1 MIHLYMPLRS
11 PRISGVRT
19 RMEGARRN
27 SKGNKRIGG
36 PSSDAVLVIL
46 LEGILLYSS
55 EIIQG

>member
-1 MIHLYMPLRS
+1 MICSKMPLRS
-11 PRISGVRT
+11 PRIGGVGT
-19 RMEGARRN
+19 SMEGAGRN

-55 EIIQG
+55 EICQG

>member
-1 MIHLYMPLRS
+1 MVHLYMPLRS
-11 PRISGVRT
+11 PRIGGVRT
-19 RMEGARRN
+19 RMEGAGRN

>member
-11 PRISGVRT
+11 PRIGGVGT
-19 RMEGARRN
+19 RMEGAGRN

-55 EIIQG
+55 EICHG

>member
-1 MIHLYMPLRS
+1 MICSKMPLRS
-11 PRISGVRT
+11 PRIGGVRAS
-19 RMEGARRN
+19 MEGAGRN

-55 EIIQG
+55 EICQG